1 MQVRQLRPTSWLA
14 KRLGLSTSTI
24 ERLRAQGGNSLP
36 PHVIIGRHSIR
47 YDEDV
52 VEAWIEMR
60 VVTDAVRRDKPEAPP
75 GLRRIGKK
83 LVRSA

>member
-14 KRLGLSTSTI
+14 RRLGLSTSTI
-24 ERLRAQGGNSLP
+24 ERLRAQGGNALP
-36 PHVIIGRHSIR
+36 PYVRIGRHSIR

-52 VEAWIEMR
+52 VEAWIETR
-60 VVTDAVRRDKPEAPP
+60 VVSDAVREDKPALPS

-83 LVRSA
+83 LVRYA